1 MYKPKR
7 FSRKLYILTTVL
19 LLIAF
24 VLTGCS
30 GIRTGTE
37 APNFTLSDLDGNQV
51 TLSDLRGKNVFLN
64 FWTTW
69 CEHCVVEMPDI
80 EQIHQEF
87 QNKDLVVLTV
97 NTGEDI
103 ETIRKYME
111 EEGYTFTVLLDSG
124 LDTARLYKVSEIPAS
139 YFINNEG
146 IVVSK
151 KVGEMTKAEMLE
163 EIEKLYQ

>member
-1 MYKPKR
+1 
-7 FSRKLYILTTVL
+7 
-19 LLIAF
+19 
-24 VLTGCS
+24 
-30 GIRTGTE
+30 
-37 APNFTLSDLDGNQV
+37 
-51 TLSDLRGKNVFLN
+51 
-64 FWTTW
+64 
-69 CEHCVVEMPDI
+69 MPDI